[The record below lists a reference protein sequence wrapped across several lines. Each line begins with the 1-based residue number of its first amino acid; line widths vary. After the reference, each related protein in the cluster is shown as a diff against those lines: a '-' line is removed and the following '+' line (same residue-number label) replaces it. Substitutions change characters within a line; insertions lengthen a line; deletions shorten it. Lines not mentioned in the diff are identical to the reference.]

1 MKGIKEVL
9 KLMLK
14 DNEFDKIIKNAK
26 GKDKKKAKDFYE
38 AIKDFS
44 EEEFEKVPAIVFVQA
59 CKSYNVWQ
67 DIYCYLELVN
77 KYEDKDGCC
86 NLRKEK

>member
-1 MKGIKEVL
+1 MKGIKEAL

-14 DNEFDKIIKNAK
+14 DNEFDKIIKNTK
-26 GKDKKKAKDFYE
+26 GKDKAKAKDFYE

-77 KYEDKDGCC
+77 EYEEQDA
-86 NLRKEK
+86 EKA

>member
-1 MKGIKEVL
+1 MKGIKEAL

-38 AIKDFS
+38 AIKNFS
-44 EEEFEKVPAIVFVQA
+44 EEEFEKVPAIIFVQA

-77 KYEDKDGCC
+77 KYEDKDDCC

>member
-1 MKGIKEVL
+1 MKGIKEAL

-26 GKDKKKAKDFYE
+26 GKDKKKARDFYE

-77 KYEDKDGCC
+77 EYEEQDDCC

>member
-1 MKGIKEVL
+1 MKGIKEAL

-67 DIYCYLELVN
+67 DIYCYLEFVN
-77 KYEDKDGCC
+77 EYEEQDDCC